1 MLETDVYRGIQFD
14 GTSWHMKLLNKVGG
28 PPLDKETAEKF
39 LEWWNDGGLQFTL
52 DGFCDIVDKAFD
64 EKERANGNK

>member
-14 GTSWHMKLLNKVGG
+14 GINWYMKILDKVGG
-28 PPLDKETAEKF
+28 PPLDKETAEKY
-39 LEWWNDGGLQFTL
+39 LEWWNAGGLQFTL
-52 DGFCDIVDKAFD
+52 DRFCDIVDKAFD